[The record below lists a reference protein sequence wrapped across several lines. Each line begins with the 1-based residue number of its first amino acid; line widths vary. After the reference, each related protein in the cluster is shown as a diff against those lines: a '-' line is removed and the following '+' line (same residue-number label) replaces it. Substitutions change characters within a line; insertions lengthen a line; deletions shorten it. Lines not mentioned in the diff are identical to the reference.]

1 MTESILFISGF
12 LLGIAFVVAALY
24 LFIFVANKFD
34 YRNRDDLTKEEWRM
48 K

>member
-24 LFIFVANKFD
+24 LFIFIANKFD
-34 YRNRDDLTKEEWRM
+34 YKNKEDLTKEEWRLR
-48 K
+48 